1 MTKVRLPPVDPN
13 AFKRFANKVAR
24 ENAEDLALA
33 QIYAR
38 DALELEEIELTD
50 LIALAHFLSGANWDP
65 EASTEAGDEAPA
77 DAPPKQV
84 ATLLELV
91 EEAARS
97 LPEPASPDDIF
108 ILVSDCVNADCPVHG
123 ARYKSQETIRAFALD
138 RFTQTWKTLAPE
150 AYAKGR
156 RTIENPETRF
166 ELVKLGIVV
175 RAPQAKDDPNLN

>member
-50 LIALAHFLSGANWDP
+50 LIALAHFLS
-65 EASTEAGDEAPA
+65 EASWDSMEDAEAPA
-77 DAPPKQV
+77 ETPAPPPKTT
-84 ATLLELV
+84 TLLELL
-91 EEAARS
+91 EEALTS
-97 LPEPASPDDIF
+97 MPEPASPDDIF
-108 ILVSDCVNADCPVHG
+108 ILVTDCVNADCPVHG
-123 ARYKSQETIRAFALD
+123 ARYKSQETLRAFALD